1 MPSCFPGHTRIP
13 FPKIIVKNN
22 AHTHCPYSPEQLAI
36 IGQAGLLTCSG
47 FAAFPSPGGKSDH
60 KNAKPFLKNI
70 QLRVQYRILTGFPI
84 QLIPPCED
92 ESP

>member
-36 IGQAGLLTCSG
+36 IGQAGLLTCSWILR
-47 FAAFPSPGGKSDH
+47 PSLLPEEKVTIRMQ
-60 KNAKPFLKNI
+60 NPF
-70 QLRVQYRILTGFPI
+70 
-84 QLIPPCED
+84 
-92 ESP
+92 

>member
-36 IGQAGLLTCSG
+36 IGQAGLLTRGSSLY
-47 FAAFPSPGGKSDH
+47 FAFP
-60 KNAKPFLKNI
+60 
-70 QLRVQYRILTGFPI
+70 VFPVA
-84 QLIPPCED
+84 C
-92 ESP
+92 

>member
-47 FAAFPSPGGKSDH
+47 FCCLPGITSD
-60 KNAKPFLKNI
+60 I
-70 QLRVQYRILTGFPI
+70 
-84 QLIPPCED
+84 
-92 ESP
+92 

>member
-36 IGQAGLLTCSG
+36 IGQAGLLTRS
-47 FAAFPSPGGKSDH
+47 FRTPSRPTDL
-60 KNAKPFLKNI
+60 F
-70 QLRVQYRILTGFPI
+70 RILRPSLLPEEKVTIRMQNPF
-84 QLIPPCED
+84 
-92 ESP
+92 

>member
-47 FAAFPSPGGKSDH
+47 IRGL
-60 KNAKPFLKNI
+60 PFS
-70 QLRVQYRILTGFPI
+70 
-84 QLIPPCED
+84 C
-92 ESP
+92 